1 MDIYQRQIKEVL
13 DEDNKA
19 KQRVFNFNL
28 RNAKLIPEAPEQ
40 RIELDARIKYNL
52 SRLFT
57 TFRTELEDIVNT
69 SNSGEYVSD
78 YSSLVASYNDLVS
91 YIQSFVSVKLNLK
104 DKSDIDYQFK
114 ELYPLLDLVNDIAQS
129 PQEKPVNFKQW
140 EELYKYAKTSRQPV
154 KVGDV
159 SSAIRHRQFQ
169 TDTQAEEGVI
179 EGIFIDLLDFIEF
192 SDLSVNDKQAFEKGV
207 NDNAKIIDKSYNT
220 IMSQYSENEDK
231 SRNLKVRRAFNA
243 IDGALVGVFKLIEKY
258 RQKLQPAQ
266 QAQLDHVKEFLMQ
279 KIRGIPQIGE
289 EAVAPPPE
297 EGEAP
302 APAQPRMGQVVAPYI
317 EPEEERLRQDLPSMT
332 RVQIIDAFDY
342 YKHLRDEA
350 LSKGD
355 LQKAR
360 QEQSRIDILINNP
373 NDTVF
378 RPPPEGISFYGNS
391 PEIRRPSAL
400 DGRGKFKGGALSERV
415 PDAPKRLFKVA
426 ERAMRYFTDD
436 NDESALNVYRQT
448 MFSINRNSHSRIKG
462 GNKKLNKGLSHD
474 NDRNEMFVLS

>member
-57 TFRTELEDIVNT
+57 TLRTELEDIVNT
-69 SNSGEYVSD
+69 SNSGEYVAD
-78 YSSLVASYNDLVS
+78 YSSLIASYNDLVA

-104 DKSDIDYQFK
+104 DKSDIDQQFR
-114 ELYPLLDLVNDIAQS
+114 ELYPLLDLVNDIAS
-129 PQEKPVNFKQW
+129 SSQEKPVNFKEWQ
-140 EELYKYAKTSRQPV
+140 EMYKYAKSSRQPV
-154 KVGDV
+154 KVGNV
-159 SSAIRHRQFQ
+159 SGAIKHRQFQ

-179 EGIFIDLLDFIEF
+179 EGIFIDLLDFVEF
-192 SDLSVNDKQAFEKGV
+192 CSLSVNDKKKFEKEI
-207 NDNAKIIDKSYNT
+207 NDDAKVIDKSYNV
-220 IMSQYSENEDK
+220 IMSQYSEVEDR

-243 IDGALVGVFKLIEKY
+243 IDGALVSVFKSIEKY
-258 RQKLQPAQ
+258 RKKLPPPE
-266 QAQLDHVKEFLMQ
+266 QAQLDNVKTFLMQ
-279 KIRGIPQIGE
+279 KIRGIPQLGE
-289 EAVAPPPE
+289 EQAPEQAPE
-297 EGEAP
+297 EAP
-302 APAQPRMGQVVAPYI
+302 AQAPIGQVVAPYI
-317 EPEEERLRQDLPSMT
+317 TPEEERLRRDLPSMT

-350 LSKGD
+350 LGKGD

-378 RPPPEGISFYGNS
+378 KAPPEGISFYGNS
-391 PEIRRPSAL
+391 PEIRRPPAL
-400 DGRGKFKGGALSERV
+400 DGRGKFKGGALSNKI

-448 MFSINRNSHSRIKG
+448 MFSIDRNQHARIKG
-462 GNKKLNKGLSHD
+462 GSQKDMSGLGHD
-474 NDRNEMFVLS
+474 NNKNEMFVLS